1 MIREYKTIQAVS
13 GPLVLI
19 SQVEG
24 AVCGELAEVHLPD
37 GSISRCRVL
46 EINGD
51 TVLAELFGSSSGMDV
66 DNTKIRFLGRVFEL
80 GISTDV
86 LGRVFNSMGE
96 PVDGGP
102 KILPDVRRSINGLPT
117 NPAAREFPN
126 KAIDTGFSAIDGS
139 NTLIRGQKLAIFS
152 GAGLPHAEL
161 AAHIARSAASGDPQA
176 EYAIVFASI
185 GLSFEETEYVIQEFR
200 RTELIDH
207 TVTFTC
213 KAGSPALERF
223 AAPRTA
229 LTTAEYLAFDKDMH
243 VFVILSD
250 MMCYAE
256 ALRELSSAKNM
267 PSFESGYPRYLHR
280 DFGEIC
286 ERAGLRAGKK
296 GSITILPVITMPGDQ
311 ITHSAAD
318 ALGHTCEGQ
327 IVLSRELHTRGIY
340 PPVDLLASRS
350 RLGDVISGNEH
361 RALMIRLLSSYAS
374 GKKFHNLITAFG
386 TDTVDDYGKKLTDF
400 FVRLEKK
407 YICQNSDIVR
417 SAGET
422 ALIAKELLRGLDQ
435 PDEE

>member
-1 MIREYKTIQAVS
+1 MIREYKTIQAIS
-13 GPLVLI
+13 GPLVLV
-19 SQVEG
+19 SQVDG

-37 GSISRCRVL
+37 GSISRCQVL

-51 TVLAELFGSSSGMDV
+51 TVLAELFGSSAGMDV
-66 DNTKIRFLGRVFEL
+66 DNTKIHFLGRAFEL
-80 GISTDV
+80 DISTDV

-102 KILPDVRRSINGLPT
+102 RILPDVRRSINGLPI
-117 NPAAREFPN
+117 NPAARDVPV
-126 KAIDTGFSAIDGS
+126 KTIDTGISAIDGS
-139 NTLIRGQKLAIFS
+139 NAIMRGQKLAIFS
-152 GAGLPHAEL
+152 GAGLPHTEL
-161 AAHIARSAASGDPQA
+161 AAHIARIAASGDPEA

-200 RTELIDH
+200 RAELIDS

-229 LTTAEYLAFDKDMH
+229 LTTAEYLAFDKGMH

-256 ALRELSSAKNM
+256 ALRELSSAKNS

-280 DFGEIC
+280 DFSEIC

-296 GSITILPVITMPGDQ
+296 GSVTLLPVVSMPGDKK
-311 ITHSAAD
+311 THSVPD
-318 ALGHTCEGQ
+318 TLGHVCEGQ
-327 IVLSRELHTRGIY
+327 IVLSRELHTKGIY
-340 PPVDLLASRS
+340 PPVDLLASGS
-350 RLGDVISGNEH
+350 RLWDVVAGIEH
-361 RALMIRLLSSYAS
+361 RDLMNRLLSSYAS
-374 GKKFHNLITAFG
+374 GKEFQSLINSFG
-386 TDTVDDYGKKLTDF
+386 PEAADDRGKKLADF
-400 FVRLEKK
+400 SSKLEKK
-407 YICQNSDIVR
+407 YICQEPNTGR

-422 ALIAKELLRGLDQ
+422 SLIAKELLRGLDEQ
-435 PDEE
+435 ITV